1 MAPRNW
7 KRPLTLIYNDN
18 YKYGNSLYSGALD
31 DIEKRYQASLSR
43 TTFRADRG
51 DLGLSTFSSSNIG
64 SAPEPSAG
72 RPATTATNESDHA
85 LLSPSFSAPSRSPVR
100 SMLDAEHD
108 LRKARSQ
115 GDFGRLRSSAL
126 RPNSWSDEEALMD
139 DQSYTRRRRRRKQD
153 RSDFLLSSPTVTA
166 GENIDYYYDKCRE
179 LKNELE
185 ALHGRV
191 LDAEARARSEAGT
204 LRNKVQTEIADLSV
218 QLEDTTSQN
227 NELQKAVKRQAKQLM
242 DLQAYCDEMQ
252 RHLQGAVDDLST
264 ANKRCLD
271 LQNEVDS
278 LRSNLESGLGM
289 SRYASLYGMRH
300 I

>member
-43 TTFRADRG
+43 TTFRSDRG

-64 SAPEPSAG
+64 SAPEPSSG
-72 RPATTATNESDHA
+72 RAATATNESDHT

-100 SMLDAEHD
+100 SMLDTEHD
-108 LRKARSQ
+108 LRKARSS
-115 GDFGRLRSSAL
+115 GDFGRLRSAL
-126 RPNSWSDEEALMD
+126 RPSSWSEEDDRALLD
-139 DQSYTRRRRRRKQD
+139 DQTFPRRRRHRRQD
-153 RSDFLLSSPTVTA
+153 RSDYLMTSPTVAA
-166 GENIDYYYDKCRE
+166 GESVEYYFDKCRE
-179 LKNELE
+179 LKSELE

-191 LDAEARARSEAGT
+191 MDAESRARSEAGV

-218 QLEDTTSQN
+218 QLEDTTTQN
-227 NELQKAVKRQAKQLM
+227 NELQKAVKRQAKQLL

-278 LRSNLESGLGM
+278 LRSNLESGLGTN
-289 SRYASLYGMRH
+289 RLASYYGMRH

>member
-1 MAPRNW
+1 
-7 KRPLTLIYNDN
+7 
-18 YKYGNSLYSGALD
+18 
-31 DIEKRYQASLSR
+31 
-43 TTFRADRG
+43 
-51 DLGLSTFSSSNIG
+51 
-64 SAPEPSAG
+64 
-72 RPATTATNESDHA
+72 
-85 LLSPSFSAPSRSPVR
+85 
-100 SMLDAEHD
+100 MLDTDHD

-126 RPNSWSDEEALMD
+126 RPNSWSDDEALMD
-139 DQSYTRRRRRRKQD
+139 DHSYKRRQRRRRPD
-153 RSDFLLSSPTVTA
+153 RNDFLLSSPTVAA
-166 GENIDYYYDKCRE
+166 GENIDYYFDKCRE
-179 LKNELE
+179 LKSELE

-204 LRNKVQTEIADLSV
+204 LRNKVQTEIAELSV

-227 NELQKAVKRQAKQLM
+227 NELQKAVKRQAKQLL

-289 SRYASLYGMRH
+289 SRYSSLYGMRH

>member
-100 SMLDAEHD
+100 SMLDTEHD

-166 GENIDYYYDKCRE
+166 GENIDYYYDKW
-179 LKNELE
+179 
-185 ALHGRV
+185 
-191 LDAEARARSEAGT
+191 
-204 LRNKVQTEIADLSV
+204 
-218 QLEDTTSQN
+218 
-227 NELQKAVKRQAKQLM
+227 
-242 DLQAYCDEMQ
+242 
-252 RHLQGAVDDLST
+252 
-264 ANKRCLD
+264 
-271 LQNEVDS
+271 
-278 LRSNLESGLGM
+278 
-289 SRYASLYGMRH
+289 
-300 I
+300 

>member
-43 TTFRADRG
+43 TTFRSDRG

-72 RPATTATNESDHA
+72 RPATAATNESDHA

-100 SMLDAEHD
+100 SMLDADHD

-126 RPNSWSDEEALMD
+126 RPNSWSDEEALLD
-139 DQSYTRRRRRRKQD
+139 EQSYTRRRRRRKD
-153 RSDFLLSSPTVTA
+153 RNDFLLSSPTVAA
-166 GENIDYYYDKCRE
+166 GENIDYYFDKCRE

-204 LRNKVQTEIADLSV
+204 LRNKVHTEIAELSV
-218 QLEDTTSQN
+218 QLEDTTAQN

-242 DLQAYCDEMQ
+242 AYCDEMQ
-252 RHLQGAVDDLST
+252 RHMQGAVDDLST